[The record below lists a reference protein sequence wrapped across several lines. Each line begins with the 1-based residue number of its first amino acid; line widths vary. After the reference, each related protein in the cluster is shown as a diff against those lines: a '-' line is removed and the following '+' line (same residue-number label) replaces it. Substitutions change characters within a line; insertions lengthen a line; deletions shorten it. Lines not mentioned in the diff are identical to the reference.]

1 MIIKRKK
8 VMTDPAFENGHG
20 GIRGSGAKRP
30 SEWRVEPLVGVQ
42 RVETTP
48 SENALRAGPP
58 N

>member
-1 MIIKRKK
+1 
-8 VMTDPAFENGHG
+8 MTDPAFENGHG

-42 RVETTP
+42 GVKTTP